1 MKKSLLLFA
10 AVAMVVAA
18 CSQKDVEGEIEIILP
33 ESENGTNEIV
43 AAIKNIEVINLQVDS
58 NYMYNE
64 DAQLRVSDNYYYFVT
79 RGLID
84 RTRIQLMCYEKAT
97 GKLLCSRNI
106 KGRAQSECTEYCNSF
121 VKDDKIVINDY
132 GTLKEYDHTGKFC
145 GMKGET
151 RSNNLLPLGDGY
163 VNFIADG
170 YGNEGKSIMLL
181 DSKFNELESYF
192 DVPEEYITGTFVRH
206 STSPNQYVFNDTL
219 RFTYQYTFRLHYF
232 PGGKTYHFVSAHP
245 IPQSLLANPNGEFK
259 SITFDCLNNE
269 YAHSLDGLAENQNY
283 IAFKYLIG
291 NCPNFVLFSK
301 RDNKVFNVGDESAE
315 IDENNFTQI
324 LWINLLIGADNIY
337 SDGKFFYARLNIS
350 GYKFWEKHKDA
361 FDARQKVLFDAMTAQ
376 LAAYGGDDFQCF
388 YLKFEF

>member
-10 AVAMVVAA
+10 AAAMVAVA

-33 ESENGTNEIV
+33 ESENGTNDIV
-43 AAIKNIEVINLQVDS
+43 AAIKSIEVINLQVDS

-79 RGLID
+79 GGLID

-97 GKLLCSRNI
+97 GKLLFSRNI
-106 KGRAQSECTEYCNSF
+106 KGRAQSECVEYCNSF
-121 VKDDKIVINDY
+121 VKDDKIVINDC

-192 DVPEEYITGTFVRH
+192 DVPEEYITGTFVGH

-245 IPQSLLANPNGEFK
+245 IPQSLLANPNREYK
-259 SITFDCLNNE
+259 QILFDCLNNG
-269 YAHSLDGLAENQNY
+269 YAHSLEGLVENQNY
-283 IAFKYLIG
+283 ITFKYLIG
-291 NCPNFVLFSK
+291 SYLNFVLVSK
-301 RDNKVFNVGDESAE
+301 RDNKAFCVGDGSD
-315 IDENNFTQI
+315 INENDFTQI
-324 LWINLLIGADNIY
+324 NWIVLLLGADNIF
-337 SDGKFFYARLNIS
+337 SDGKYFYARLKMPE
-350 GYKFWEKHKDA
+350 YKYWEEHKEA
-361 FDARQKVLFDAMTAQ
+361 LDARQKVLFDAMTAQ
-376 LAAYGGDDFQCF
+376 LAAHGGDDFQCF
-388 YLKFEF
+388 YLKIEF